1 MKWNLC
7 NRRERK
13 GNVSKLTE
21 TSWNDSHQNLEVSFP
36 FMKWEIR
43 VKWNEDRKGSKM
55 TWNEIKK
62 KINWNWVKSLKWNGG
77 ERKCIK
83 MSWNLIKWFP
93 LKSQD
98 FISFL
103 ETKDFY
109 HSRLLRFLTLHF
121 FYLGQPQWWMSQL
134 QHQAALCV
142 CVRVQRAAELVAPG
156 IRALEKAV

>member
-1 MKWNLC
+1 MILIKIL
-7 NRRERK
+7 RFPF
-13 GNVSKLTE
+13 L
-21 TSWNDSHQNLEVSFP
+21 SWNEKSEWSE
-36 FMKWEIR
+36 MKTGKG
-43 VKWNEDRKGSKM
+43 VKWHEMKL
-55 TWNEIKK
+55 KK
-62 KINWNWVKSLKWNGG
+62 KNWNWVKSLKWNGG